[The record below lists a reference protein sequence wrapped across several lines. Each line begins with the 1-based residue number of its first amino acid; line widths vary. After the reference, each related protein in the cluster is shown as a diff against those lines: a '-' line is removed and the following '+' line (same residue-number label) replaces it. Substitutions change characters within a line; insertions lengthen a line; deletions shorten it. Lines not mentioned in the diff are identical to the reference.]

1 MPLAGDVEG
10 VADSSIPPGTSHGL
24 LTKLTGRH
32 IRPALAAGCAN
43 SALPAG
49 ASSAA
54 PVPRSGVSS
63 PATTSSAGPAS
74 TGPGGLPRL
83 ELRPAS
89 GPAGTYVTI
98 SGQLNPEQVRAD
110 DPYFRHPAYFDL
122 ITDVYAG
129 CGKGPSECSAGP
141 AGLAGCELIV
151 GLSDPLISLDAVTGR
166 VSGSF
171 TVGAQ
176 GTCFQDRPTGYPQ
189 ATLPGRYDLAIGC
202 HACSFALFT
211 VTGSPAPVDAHVA
224 PCPVPALD
232 YAGTP
237 YSPQAAP
244 AALSLPASLAPP
256 GNAQVFGTTFLPGS
270 TSYLLGPKSATCQG
284 AWASADGGE
293 RMTAT
298 SASDRSGSVTMTIS
312 PGGVG
317 PSTDLA
323 CPYIPAVRAADEA
336 FRGVGA
342 SCSHPAAD
350 VIGQIPTDT
359 ANLYAAAVLV
369 PAQVKDPNIPGTGDG
384 TGPAVALY
392 TAWAGPDAAAGQM
405 IACTLAPAQADICA
419 ASLKIFLAT
428 QSQVGTRVS
437 AANLAKMRDAL
448 STFLA
453 EQNIR

>member
-1 MPLAGDVEG
+1 MWKRLVTGLG
-10 VADSSIPPGTSHGL
+10 VAAPL
-24 LTKLTGRH
+24 V
-32 IRPALAAGCAN
+32 LAAGCAGP
-43 SALPAG
+43 APPAG
-49 ASSAA
+49 ASSPA

-63 PATTSSAGPAS
+63 PATMSS
-74 TGPGGLPRL
+74 TGSTSMSPGGLPQLR
-83 ELRPAS
+83 LRPAS
-89 GPAGTYVTI
+89 GPVGTYVTI
-98 SGQLNPEQVRAD
+98 SGQLTPEQVRAN
-110 DPYFRHPAYFDL
+110 DPYFRHPAYFNL

-129 CGKGPSECSAGP
+129 CGEGPSECSAGP

-176 GTCFQDRPTGYPQ
+176 GTCFQDRLTGYPQ
-189 ATLPGRYDLAIGC
+189 ATLPGRYVLAIGC

-211 VTGSPAPVDAHVA
+211 VTGSPVEVPVA

-237 YSPQAAP
+237 FTPQAAP
-244 AALSLPASLAPP
+244 ATLSLPASLAPP

-270 TSYLLGPKSATCQG
+270 ASYLLSPKPATCQG
-284 AWASADGGE
+284 ELSSADGGE

-298 SASDRSGSVTMTIS
+298 PVSDRSGGVAMTIS

-342 SCSHPAAD
+342 SCRHPAAD
-350 VIGQIPTDT
+350 VIRQIPTNT

-369 PAQVKDPNIPGTGDG
+369 PAQVKDPNIPGSGDG

-405 IACTLAPAQADICA
+405 IACTLAPAQEDICA
-419 ASLKIFLAT
+419 ASLKFFLAT
-428 QSQVGTRVS
+428 QSQVGTRIS
-437 AANLAKMRDAL
+437 TANLSKMENAL
-448 STFLA
+448 AAFLT
-453 EQNIR
+453 EQDIR